1 MLNNSSNLYK
11 AEWLDLVFKGRN
23 KNYGAYLL
31 RAESGD
37 IQMKALL
44 IASALSICSF
54 LAPMIY
60 QKLKPQQIAA
70 IIDRGPVEF
79 APLPPPIDLPI
90 KKEEEPA
97 AAKAETPKEKLKMV
111 KIPSKVVVVEHT
123 TAEPPMLK
131 DLDNAIVGPV
141 TQEGKETS
149 LQSLPVEG
157 NGNAAVGTG
166 TGNGT
171 AVDNTIYN
179 SSGVEVYPE
188 FDGGMKAWAKFIQR
202 NLRYPY
208 QAQENGVQ
216 GKVMISFVVERDG
229 SVSNVTVVNGIGAGC
244 DEEAA
249 RVIAKSPK
257 WKPGRQNDQ
266 AVRVRYTIP
275 IGFAMPQ

>member
-31 RAESGD
+31 RAESGN
-37 IQMKALL
+37 IQMKALW
-44 IASALSICSF
+44 IASALFISSF
-54 LAPMIY
+54 VVPMIY
-60 QKLKPQQIAA
+60 QKLKPHEVVA
-70 IIDRGPVEF
+70 IFDQGPVEI
-79 APLPPPIDLPI
+79 APLPPPIDLPL

-97 AAKAETPKEKLKMV
+97 AAKAEAPKEKLKMV

-141 TQEGKETS
+141 TQEGKETN
-149 LQSLPVEG
+149 LQSLPITGDG
-157 NGNAAVGTG
+157 NGAVGTG

-171 AVDNTIYN
+171 TVDNTIYN

-208 QAQENGVQ
+208 QAQEKGVQ
-216 GKVMISFVVERDG
+216 GKVLISFVVERDG